1 MNCQEAL
8 DLLYDIIDQEA
19 SEINEQ
25 QVHEHLK
32 NCHDCSGVYRVE
44 RSVNAF
50 LKAKLSSDN
59 PAPSLDDLK
68 SRIKEQMDCIDKEK
82 TVGPRPRFFR
92 SPIVALAAAALLV
105 ILLGGALFTSGYIH
119 EYQTFGPIQR
129 AHFAIG
135 KIDNPHG
142 DDLTLVATTDAVEQQ
157 LGYRVEQSVG
167 GFSLVAGHFGTIMDV
182 EMAHFIYKRDGKIVS
197 VFVAP
202 SDEYEIPENGLKLH
216 VNGDNMR
223 FYDHACK
230 HCRLVYH
237 RSDRAVVITAT
248 NDESVELLEFIPG
261 SAVI

>member
-19 SEINEQ
+19 SEIDEQ

-32 NCHDCSGVYRVE
+32 NCKDCSGIYHVE
-44 RSVNAF
+44 QSVHEF
-50 LKAKLSSDN
+50 LKAKISSDN
-59 PAPSLDDLK
+59 PSPSLGDLK

-92 SPIVALAAAALLV
+92 SPVVVLAAAAMLV
-105 ILLGGALFTSGYIH
+105 ILLGAALFTSDYIH

-135 KIDNPHG
+135 SADNPQS
-142 DDLTLVATTDAVEQQ
+142 DNLTLAATTSAVERQ
-157 LGYRVEQSVG
+157 LGYRVETTVG
-167 GFSLVAGHFGTIMDV
+167 GFSLVAGHFETVMDI
-182 EMAHFIYKRDGKIVS
+182 EMAHFVYRRDGKVVS

-202 SDEYEIPENGLKLH
+202 SDEYEIPTDMLKPCT
-216 VNGDNMR
+216 NGDSTQ
-223 FYDHACK
+223 FYDHTCK
-230 HCRLVYH
+230 RCRLVYH
-237 RSDRAVVITAT
+237 RSDRTVIITAT
-248 NDESVELLEFIPG
+248 NDETVELLEFIPG

>member
-19 SEINEQ
+19 SGIDEQ

-50 LKAKLSSDN
+50 LKAKISSNN
-59 PAPSLDDLK
+59 PSPSLDDLK
-68 SRIKEQMDCIDKEK
+68 SRIKDQMDCIDKEK

-92 SPIVALAAAALLV
+92 SPVVILAAAASLV
-105 ILLGGALFTSGYIH
+105 ILLGAALFTSDYIH
-119 EYQTFGPIQR
+119 NYQTHGPIQR

-135 KIDNPHG
+135 NAGIPHG
-142 DDLTLVATTDAVEQQ
+142 DDPRLTATAMAVEQQ
-157 LGYRVEQSVG
+157 LGYKVESEVG
-167 GFSLVAGHFGTIMDV
+167 GFSLVDGHFGTIMDV
-182 EMAHFIYKRDGKIVS
+182 EMAHFIYKRDGKVVS

-202 SDEYEIPENGLKLH
+202 SDEFEIPDNGLKLH

>member
-68 SRIKEQMDCIDKEK
+68 SRIKEQMDCIDKER
-82 TVGPRPRFFR
+82 TVGHRPRFFR
-92 SPIVALAAAALLV
+92 STTIALAAAASLV
-105 ILLGGALFTSGYIH
+105 ILLWAAFYTSDYVCN
-119 EYQTFGPIQR
+119 YQTFGPIQR
-129 AHFAIG
+129 AHFTIG
-135 KIDNPHG
+135 NVNNPHS
-142 DDLTLVATTDAVEQQ
+142 DDLTLAATTAAVEQQ
-157 LGYRVEQSVG
+157 LGYQVKPTVG
-167 GFSLVAGHFGTIMDV
+167 GFTLVAGHFGTIMDV